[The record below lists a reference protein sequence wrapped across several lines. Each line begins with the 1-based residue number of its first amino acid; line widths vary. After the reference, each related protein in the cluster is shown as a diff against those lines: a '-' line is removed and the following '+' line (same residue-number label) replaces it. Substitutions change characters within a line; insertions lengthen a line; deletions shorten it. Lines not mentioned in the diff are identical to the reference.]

1 MKLGLGGIFQK
12 FGSVLWAITK
22 PILIFIAVFSACL
35 AVSCLIYFIA
45 DLISGRRLKKP
56 KGLVYC
62 KPKKKSLFRRLFFD
76 LPRQFVSDIF
86 DKEPGFFP
94 YQGCVIFT
102 GRQGAGKTVA
112 LVEFMRNMQNT
123 YPSAQ
128 VITNLGYKYEN
139 AVLDD
144 WRPLITYKNGIYGVI
159 AAIDEMQNW
168 FSSNQ
173 SKDFPPEMLQ
183 VITQNRKNRRII
195 LGTSQVFT
203 RLSKPLR
210 EQVTEVRECHTFFGC
225 ITFVVR
231 KEPILGSEGDVES
244 YKQRGFYF
252 FVHDQDLRDSYD
264 TYRVIDSLAK
274 SGFQTRQPEGNIT
287 VNTAV
292 VSGGKKVVK
301 WR

>member
-1 MKLGLGGIFQK
+1 MQ
-12 FGSVLWAITK
+12 FGSVFSNFGNIIWGLLK
-22 PILIFIAVFSACL
+22 PVLVALAVFIACEI
-35 AVSCLIYFIA
+35 VSIVIYFLA
-45 DLISGRRLKKP
+45 DLISGKRLKKP
-56 KGLVYC
+56 KGLVYV
-62 KPKKKSLFRRLFFD
+62 KPKHKSLFRKLFFD
-76 LPRQFVSDIF
+76 MPRQFVSDIF
-86 DKEPGFFP
+86 DREPGFFP
-94 YQGCVIFT
+94 YQGCIIFT

-112 LVEFMRNMQNT
+112 LVEFMRSMQNT
-123 YPSAQ
+123 YPMAQ

-144 WRPLITYKNGIYGVI
+144 WRPLITYKNGIFGVI

-231 KEPILGSEGDVES
+231 KEPILGAEGDVDS
-244 YKQRGFYF
+244 YKHRGMYF

-264 TYRVIDSLAK
+264 TYKVIDSLAK
-274 SGFQTRQPEGNIT
+274 SGFQPRQPEGNIT
-287 VNTAV
+287 VNNTV
-292 VSGGKKVVK
+292 VSGGKKIVK

>member
-1 MKLGLGGIFQK
+1 MKFDFGNVFAK
-12 FGSVLWAITK
+12 FGAVIWGICK
-22 PILIFIAVFSACL
+22 PILVAIAVFIACFC
-35 AVSCLIYFIA
+35 ASCLIYFLA
-45 DLISGRRLKKP
+45 DLISGKRLKKA

-62 KPKKKSLFRRLFFD
+62 KPTKVTLFRKIFFN
-76 LPRQFVSDIF
+76 LPRQFISDIF
-86 DKEPGFFP
+86 AREPGFFP
-94 YQGCVIFT
+94 YQGCVVFT

-112 LVEFMRNMQNT
+112 LVQFMRDMQNT
-123 YPSAQ
+123 YPAVQ

-144 WRPLITYKNGIYGVI
+144 WRPLITYKNGIYGII

-210 EQVTEVRECHTFFGC
+210 EQVTEVRECHTFLGC

-231 KEPILGSEGDVES
+231 KEPILGCEGDVES
-244 YKQRGFYF
+244 YKYRGMYF

-274 SGFQTRQPEGNIT
+274 SGFQPRQAETT
-287 VNTAV
+287 VVNQFV
-292 VSGGKKVVK
+292 PPVKKK
-301 WR
+301 ISWR

>member
-1 MKLGLGGIFQK
+1 MQFGNVFAN
-12 FGSVLWAITK
+12 FGSVIWGLLK
-22 PILIFIAVFSACL
+22 PILIGLAVFVADISV
-35 AVSCLIYFIA
+35 AVLIYFIA
-45 DLISGRRLKKP
+45 DLISGKRLKKP

-62 KPKKKSLFRRLFFD
+62 KPQKKSFFRKLFFD
-76 LPRQFVSDIF
+76 LPRQFVNDIF
-86 DKEPGFFP
+86 AREPGFFP
-94 YQGCVIFT
+94 YQGCVVFT

-112 LVEFMRNMQNT
+112 LVEFMRSMQNT
-123 YPSAQ
+123 YPMAQ

-144 WRPLITYKNGIYGVI
+144 WRPLLTYKNGIYGVI

-210 EQVTEVRECHTFFGC
+210 EQVTEVRECHTFLGC

-231 KEPILGSEGDVES
+231 KEPILGSEGDVDS
-244 YKQRGFYF
+244 YKHRGFYF
-252 FVHDQDLRDSYD
+252 FVHDQDLHE
-264 TYRVIDSLAK
+264 
-274 SGFQTRQPEGNIT
+274 QTSQ
-287 VNTAV
+287 
-292 VSGGKKVVK
+292 SF
-301 WR
+301 

>member
-1 MKLGLGGIFQK
+1 MG
-12 FGSVLWAITK
+12 
-22 PILIFIAVFSACL
+22 
-35 AVSCLIYFIA
+35 
-45 DLISGRRLKKP
+45 
-56 KGLVYC
+56 
-62 KPKKKSLFRRLFFD
+62 FFD
-76 LPRQFVSDIF
+76 FFKKQNTGNIKNVHLQAVNNSSYTKDIHQIVNESDI
-86 DKEPGFFP
+86 
-94 YQGCVIFT
+94 
-102 GRQGAGKTVA
+102 
-112 LVEFMRNMQNT
+112 
-123 YPSAQ
+123 
-128 VITNLGYKYEN
+128 
-139 AVLDD
+139 
-144 WRPLITYKNGIYGVI
+144 
-159 AAIDEMQNW
+159 AIDEMQNW

-231 KEPILGSEGDVES
+231 KEPILGAEGDVDS
-244 YKQRGFYF
+244 YKHRGMYF

-274 SGFQTRQPEGNIT
+274 SGFQPRQPEGNVT
-287 VNTAV
+287 VNNMV